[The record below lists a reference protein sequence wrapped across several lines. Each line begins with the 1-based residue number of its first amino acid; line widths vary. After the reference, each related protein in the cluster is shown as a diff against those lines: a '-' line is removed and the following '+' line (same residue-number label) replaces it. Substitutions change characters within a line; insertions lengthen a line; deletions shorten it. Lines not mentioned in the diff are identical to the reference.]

1 MKSLLAT
8 LFALTLAACA
18 DYGNLGRESASD
30 LASPTAPVSSE
41 TKSTP
46 HKSLL
51 ARAEVPK
58 KEGSES
64 INSSLMQCVSDAC
77 KAQCAPGNDKQS
89 RPKWCMYFKE
99 PADGRA
105 VSATTD
111 TQRKSTE

>member
-8 LFALTLAACA
+8 LFALSLAACA
-18 DYGNLGRESASD
+18 DYGNLGRERASD

-58 KEGSES
+58 KEGSE
-64 INSSLMQCVSDAC
+64 MQCVSDAC
-77 KAQCAPGNDKQS
+77 KTQCAPRHEAQS

-99 PADGRA
+99 P
-105 VSATTD
+105 
-111 TQRKSTE
+111 E

>member
-8 LFALTLAACA
+8 LFALSLAACV
-18 DYGNLGRESASD
+18 DYGNLGRERASD

-58 KEGSES
+58 KEGIES

-77 KAQCAPGNDKQS
+77 KAQCAPRHEAQS

-99 PADGRA
+99 P
-105 VSATTD
+105 
-111 TQRKSTE
+111 E

>member
-1 MKSLLAT
+1 MKSLLTT
-8 LFALTLAACA
+8 LFALSLAACA
-18 DYGNLGRESASD
+18 DYGNLGRERASGLASPTAG

-51 ARAEVPK
+51 ARAEAPK

-77 KAQCAPGNDKQS
+77 KAQCAPRHEAQS

-99 PADGRA
+99 P
-105 VSATTD
+105 
-111 TQRKSTE
+111 E